1 MNKQSDNSLCE
12 ADGRC
17 VFSDTVC
24 VAAAAEDCEA
34 ASGNETAC
42 GMLADC
48 AFVGGGCSAVANCT
62 LADLCAGDGCRQ
74 ILGVCEQARPCTSE
88 WEGDLGL
95 PASVSNSDD
104 DAERKATCEANPDC
118 EYRNTLVYLHI
129 IETICIAIFTF
140 EYIFKLAT
148 CTQRCAPP
156 PRFPDS
162 VLLALLIS
170 GPCLVRVQA
179 GQPER
184 DRDVGGCAARHL
196 PVRTPDHEPHRP
208 PRNPAVRATPR
219 FCADF
224 WPQTSCADGGVM
236 WGWVGGS

>member
-12 ADGRC
+12 ADGHC

-162 VLLALLIS
+162 VLLPLLIS
-170 GPCLVRVQA
+170 GPCLACVCRPDNPNVIETWGDALRDTFQFARQTMNLIDLLAILPSAQHRGFVQTFGRKLLA
-179 GQPER
+179 LT
-184 DRDVGGCAARHL
+184 VA
-196 PVRTPDHEPHRP
+196 
-208 PRNPAVRATPR
+208 
-219 FCADF
+219 
-224 WPQTSCADGGVM
+224 
-236 WGWVGGS
+236 